1 MRAHLFA
8 IAVAGLTIAAA
19 ASADPAKAP
28 VSNAGQASNQPAPVM
43 VAAADAAS
51 DQSAEEQQQQQQP
64 SATDKPIRHARVT
77 TCRCGGQTPSN

>member
-8 IAVAGLTIAAA
+8 IAVVGLTFAAV

-28 VSNAGQASNQPAPVM
+28 VSNAGQASDQPAPVM
-43 VAAADAAS
+43 VAAADPAR
-51 DQSAEEQQQQQQP
+51 DPSADEQQQPQQP
-64 SATDKPIRHARVT
+64 SAADKPQRHARVT

>member
-8 IAVAGLTIAAA
+8 IAVAGLTVAAA

-28 VSNAGQASNQPAPVM
+28 VSNAEQASNQPAPVM
-43 VAAADAAS
+43 VAAAEAVREPAA
-51 DQSAEEQQQQQQP
+51 DEQQPPQQP
-64 SATDKPIRHARVT
+64 SATDKPVRHARVT

>member
-28 VSNAGQASNQPAPVM
+28 VSNAEQASNQPSPVM
-43 VAAADAAS
+43 VAAADAVR
-51 DQSAEEQQQQQQP
+51 DPSADDQQQP
-64 SATDKPIRHARVT
+64 QQASATDKPARHARVT